1 MFIKA
6 KEIHR
11 KEIINI
17 LNEVSFD
24 LKSQGINQWDYPF
37 EENIINIEEAYIFI
51 ENNEIIGV
59 FFLKE
64 LKNFYLYKIAIKP
77 RFQGKSYGMKI
88 IEFLKHLSKINNKNF
103 YLDCWA
109 GNEKLKQFYKKCD
122 LKYLGDYPEDDYYV
136 SIFRGDK

>member
-37 EENIINIEEAYIFI
+37 EENIINMDEAYIFI

-64 LKNFYLYKIAIKP
+64 LKIFIFIKL
-77 RFQGKSYGMKI
+77 Q
-88 IEFLKHLSKINNKNF
+88 LSPDFKEN
-103 YLDCWA
+103 LM
-109 GNEKLKQFYKKCD
+109 E
-122 LKYLGDYPEDDYYV
+122 
-136 SIFRGDK
+136 

>member
-37 EENIINIEEAYIFI
+37 EENSINIDEAYIVE
-51 ENNEIIGV
+51 ENNKILAV

-64 LKNFYLYKIAIKP
+64 AKNYYLYKIAIKP
-77 RFQGKSYGMKI
+77 IFQGKSYGKRI
-88 IEFLKHLSKINNKNF
+88 LDFVKQVSIKNNKNF

-109 GNEKLKQFYKKCD
+109 GNEKLRQFYKKCD

-136 SIFRGDK
+136 SIFRGL